1 MHSWFPSQF
10 KPLMHLHQ
18 YLPFT
23 PLATRLWIQATTT
36 AWKPFSTETTLPTAG
51 TSRDTWPPG
60 DSPME
65 SLQRTIWSKLGLKEL
80 LPAYLDGNLTGS
92 DLLTGVSFA
101 SAGSGLDELTI
112 DLTKAFGTRKQ
123 LDYFGEA
130 LRRIKREVGSGKKGR
145 NLVEKALFFISV
157 ETNDMLLITM
167 IFPGGNLSIRF
178 LSIRISCSRSLNLSF
193 G

>member
-1 MHSWFPSQF
+1 
-10 KPLMHLHQ
+10 
-18 YLPFT
+18 
-23 PLATRLWIQATTT
+23 
-36 AWKPFSTETTLPTAG
+36 
-51 TSRDTWPPG
+51 
-60 DSPME
+60 ME

-145 NLVEKALFFISV
+145 NLVEKALCFISV
-157 ETNDMLLITM
+157 GTNDMLFNYYDLPRRKLEYSVSEYQD
-167 IFPGGNLSIRF
+167 FLLQKLESFIRV
-178 LSIRISCSRSLNLSF
+178 RSTSVLV
-193 G
+193 